1 MTDWRDIPSLAA
13 LRAFEAA
20 VRCGSLSAAARELN
34 VTHAAIAGHVRS
46 LEQFFAT
53 SLLVRA
59 GRGMDPTPEGALL
72 ARGLS
77 EGFDTIASA
86 CRDLADRGRQ
96 RPLSVTTTPTFA
108 EQWLMPRLST
118 FWAAHPDVS
127 VTITPTAEVADLRR
141 DGHDVAIRYG
151 AGDWAGL
158 DCEPLL
164 VGDFL
169 AVASPDLA
177 RRLRGA
183 DDAEL
188 ARQLWLMSDNQAEA
202 PHIARSLGLAPEALR
217 SYTLATN
224 GMVLSALRAGMGLG
238 MQNRVLIQP
247 ELEMGRLEAVRA
259 FALDDLGYHIVTR
272 PGVKSEALRSF
283 LRWLRGRPAP
293 GRYGLAS

>member
-34 VTHAAIAGHVRS
+34 VTHAAIAGHVRT
-46 LEQFFAT
+46 LERFFAT
-53 SLLVRA
+53 GLLVRA

-72 ARGLS
+72 ARSLS
-77 EGFDTIASA
+77 DAFETIVAA
-86 CRDLADRGRQ
+86 CRDLADRGRA

-127 VTITPTAEVADLRR
+127 VTINPTAELADLRR

-151 AGDWAGL
+151 TGPWDGL
-158 DCEPLL
+158 ESEPLL

-169 AVASPDLA
+169 VVAAPDLA
-177 RRLRGA
+177 ARLR
-183 DDAEL
+183 DAGLARL
-188 ARQLWLMSDNQAEA
+188 ARQTWLMSDNRAEA
-202 PHIARSLGLAPEALR
+202 PHIVQALGIAEAELR
-217 SYTLATN
+217 SYTLASN

-238 MQNRVLIQP
+238 LQSRTLIQP
-247 ELEMGRLEAVRA
+247 ELEMGRLAELRA
-259 FALDDLGYHIVTR
+259 LSLDDVGYHVVTR
-272 PGVKSEALRSF
+272 PGPQSDALRAF
-283 LRWLRGRPAP
+283 LGWLRAGPVPGQYGYAP
-293 GRYGLAS
+293 

>member
-34 VTHAAIAGHVRS
+34 VTHAAIAGHVRA
-46 LEQFFAT
+46 LEGFFGT
-53 SLLVRA
+53 LLLTRT

-77 EGFDTIASA
+77 EGFETIVAA
-86 CRDLADRGRQ
+86 CRDLSDRGRA

-127 VTITPTAEVADLRR
+127 VTISPTPELSDLRR

-151 AGDWAGL
+151 AGGWEGL

-169 AVASPDLA
+169 VVASPGLA
-177 RRLRGA
+177 ARLAGA
-183 DDAEL
+183 APSVL

-202 PHIARSLGLAPEALR
+202 RHVARALGLEPEALR
-217 SYTLATN
+217 RYTLATN

-238 MQNRVLIQP
+238 LQNRVLIQP
-247 ELEMGRLEAVRA
+247 ELDTGRLAAVTA
-259 FALDDLGYHIVTR
+259 LALDGVGYHIVTR
-272 PGVKSEALRSF
+272 PGAKTAALQSF
-283 LRWLRGRPAP
+283 LHWLRARPEPGQYGYAP
-293 GRYGLAS
+293 